1 MMTKRRIRSVQD
13 LEALPEGEWVKVA
26 GMDVEW
32 VEEPPRGRSARV
44 VIPLDANIASSLAP
58 RPGEVLEARLKG
70 RQLEL
75 VRRRR
80 RRSQG

>member
-1 MMTKRRIRSVQD
+1 MMTKRRIRSAED
-13 LEALPEGEWVKVA
+13 LEALPEGEWVEVA

-44 VIPLDANIASSLAP
+44 VIPLDPNIASSLSP
-58 RPGEVLEARLKG
+58 RSGEVLEARLKG
-70 RQLEL
+70 ENLEL

-80 RRSQG
+80 AKAE